1 MSILE
6 QIYNFVEDNSEKVKE
21 IPYEE
26 KVSTMISIL
35 KQSEFGDII
44 NRMPKLNYFDMED
57 RISKILGAPIKNEVD
72 IFELAMQIEALLL
85 KIDNITD
92 SNASKIENSF
102 RLIELYG
109 SYKNSYTLIKWYLED
124 TYDVKL

>member
-6 QIYNFVEDNSEKVKE
+6 QIYNFVQNNSEKVKE
-21 IPYEE
+21 IPSEQ

-35 KQSEFGDII
+35 KESEFGEII
-44 NRMPKLNYFDMED
+44 NTMPKLNYFDMED
-57 RISKILGAPIKNEVD
+57 RISKILGVPVNNEVD
-72 IFELAMQIEALLL
+72 LFALAMQIEVLLL
-85 KIDNITD
+85 KIDHITG
-92 SNASKIENSF
+92 SNVSKIENSF